1 LFYLHIIPHLLLF
14 NRKESS
20 LYFITHKYRQ
30 QKRYKNKIAM
40 PQSIISVVHKEWRI
54 HNGRNSTFS
63 GLQLLCKI
71 DNTARLVYD
80 KLALCA
86 SRVQIPSPAPFFNRE
101 MQNA

>member
-1 LFYLHIIPHLLLF
+1 MGEIQ
-14 NRKESS
+14 R
-20 LYFITHKYRQ
+20 
-30 QKRYKNKIAM
+30 
-40 PQSIISVVHKEWRI
+40 
-54 HNGRNSTFS
+54 FS